1 MVILDCLHRVVI
13 LGKVGSILIVLATVQ
28 PPSNAIL
35 LNAFFPRILHFW
47 YELHC
52 LWDGRRFLLLLDQ
65 IKCTHLLLITLG
77 MEIIK
82 KRPDHSNSR
91 KKTEQLLCSVKSL
104 GELLRIEK
112 VNYLSFESW
121 GWHGAHIFAS
131 TGLASW
137 MNSEF
142 PQENIFRTESQ
153 RRVQC
158 LVCCVFALYVCFVF
172 VLSIC
177 NLCFRVV
184 LFCVSFLCFV
194 FVFVLDIYIMFFL
207 GVCALYLYSAFL
219 LVFLLVYVL
228 WLWSVWC
235 ICT

>member
-1 MVILDCLHRVVI
+1 MQFSWTHSFPASCISDMN
-13 LGKVGSILIVLATVQ
+13 SIVCGMAGDFSYFWIK
-28 PPSNAIL
+28 SNAPTYSSSHWAWRL
-35 LNAFFPRILHFW
+35 SKR
-47 YELHC
+47 
-52 LWDGRRFLLLLDQ
+52 GQTTQ
-65 IKCTHLLLITLG
+65 IPEK
-77 MEIIK
+77 
-82 KRPDHSNSR
+82 N
-91 KKTEQLLCSVKSL
+91 EQLLCSVKSL

-112 VNYLSFESW
+112 ANYLSFESW

-153 RRVQC
+153 PCVQC
-158 LVCCVFALYVCFVF
+158 LVCCVYALYICFVF
-172 VLSIC
+172 VLSIY

-194 FVFVLDIYIMFFL
+194 FVFVLIIYIMFFL

-219 LVFLLVYVL
+219 LAFLLVYVL